1 MKRVLLFAFIFV
13 LLVSGCNS
21 NRFFTI
27 NITSNPSPAFVYI
40 DGECKGETPLNVEL
54 KANKHDVLLLKEGF
68 VALKESITVNKE
80 NLSFDFTLREISVKA
95 IAPFIVSITSTV
107 SSNQRLVIS
116 ESVGGDTKIYC
127 FDLTSYKELW
137 NYVIEGNPNISLKTI
152 DNLLFAFSRTP
163 TSFYIFDFNGNL
175 LHTYKDVPFNFADFD
190 KDILVV
196 YNFSSENSNDTSIWC
211 YFLNVGKV
219 VWNKDINLKN
229 AILLPLDPYSNF
241 IYFVGVNG
249 ESVSLYKLNKLDG
262 QIVSN
267 YDFTQIHGTKDS
279 ETGRI
284 FPSILGTFQD
294 KVLLSDGSTVYCVD
308 KNQGTI
314 DFSKNTGFH
323 ITGWSMIDK
332 YLFVSGDVSN
342 KTVSID
348 ISNGKIVGTY
358 NTSFSNMPEYLGSQ
372 IAYDNE
378 NGEVFIFD
386 AKDKI
391 HAYDING
398 KELSFSYQPCDL
410 FLLKKVESVSL
421 KVKDGILF
429 VEAQY
434 LEDSAESKVIA
445 IAYNTKIFEPI
456 FSTDSLIYT
465 EDNCIFYLSSSKSS
479 LIFVDIQSIFNQND

>member
-1 MKRVLLFAFIFV
+1 MKRALLFAFIFV
-13 LLVSGCNS
+13 LLVSGCNADRS
-21 NRFFTI
+21 LTI
-27 NITSNPSPAFVYI
+27 NIKSNPSPAFVYI

-54 KANKHDVLLLKEGF
+54 KANKHDVLLLKESF

-80 NLSFDFTLREISVKA
+80 NLSFDFALREIPVKA
-95 IAPFIVSITSTV
+95 IVPSIGSVTSTV

-116 ESVGGDTKIYC
+116 ESVGGDTKIHC
-127 FDLTSYKELW
+127 FDLTSYRELW

-152 DNLLFAFSRTP
+152 DNFLFAFSRAP

-175 LHTYKDVPFNFADFD
+175 LYTYKDIPFNFSDFD
-190 KDILVV
+190 KNILVA
-196 YNFSSENSNDTSIWC
+196 YNFSSENSNNTSIWC

-219 VWNKDINLKN
+219 IWSKDINLKN
-229 AILLPLDPYSNF
+229 AILLPLDPHSNF
-241 IYFVGVNG
+241 IYFVGING

-279 ETGRI
+279 ETGRV

-308 KNQGTI
+308 KDQGTI
-314 DFSKNTGFH
+314 DFSKDTGFH

-332 YLFVSGDVSN
+332 YLFISGDAAN

-348 ISNGKIVGTY
+348 ISNGKIAGTY
-358 NTSFSNMPEYLGSQ
+358 NNSFNNAPEYLGSQ
-372 IAYDNE
+372 IACDIE

-398 KELSFSYQPCDL
+398 KELSFDYQPCDL
-410 FLLKKVESVSL
+410 FLLKKVEFVSL

-429 VEAQY
+429 VEAHY
-434 LEDSAESKVIA
+434 SEDSAESKVIE
-445 IAYNTKIFEPI
+445 IAYDTKIFEPI
-456 FSTDSLIYT
+456 FSTDSLIYA
-465 EDNCIFYLSSSKSS
+465 EDNCVFYLSSSNRS
-479 LIFVDIQSIFNQND
+479 LIFVDVQSIVNPND